1 MATHHS
7 KTGRTK
13 GPDAQIVVPSWDSV
27 WQSFRDSNEKTTI
40 EEMNA
45 DGWKT
50 IKQASAESGYAENY
64 INAMALRGVKME
76 LQKRKVACING
87 SVREMNFVRP
97 KINVG

>member
-13 GPDAQIVVPSWDSV
+13 SPNAKIVVPSWDSV
-27 WQSFRDSNEKTTI
+27 WQSFKESNEKTTV
-40 EEMNA
+40 EAMNTK
-45 DGWKT
+45 GWKT

-64 INAMALRGVKME
+64 INALALRGVKME

-97 KINVG
+97 KIN